1 VMGLSTAPFVMGEHV
16 AQTVSAVSAHP
27 AAVYLPDWQTAQP
40 LQVELVRKYLLL
52 HDVHLAEPC
61 IDMTAV
67 PLRAVHSRPFAAA
80 PL

>member
-1 VMGLSTAPFVMGEHV
+1 
-16 AQTVSAVSAHP
+16 
-27 AAVYLPDWQTAQP
+27 
-40 LQVELVRKYLLL
+40 LVRKYLLL
-52 HDVHLAEPC
+52 HDVHWAEPC